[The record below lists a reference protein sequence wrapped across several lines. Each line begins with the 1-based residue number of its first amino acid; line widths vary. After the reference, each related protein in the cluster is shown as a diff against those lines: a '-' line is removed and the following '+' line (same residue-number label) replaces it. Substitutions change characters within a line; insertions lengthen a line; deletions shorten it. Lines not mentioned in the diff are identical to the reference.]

1 MNPSPHRPRADG
13 IVLDHLAHWVPDMTL
28 AAEDLQRLGFTLTPY
43 TEHSHSPAPDAPVEP
58 AGTANQCIMLHE
70 GYLEILTATA
80 DTALAKEVRTAM
92 SRYIGVH
99 LAAFGVNDAPAE
111 RERLLVQGFAQRPAV
126 ALKRQATMADGSEHT
141 LRFTVVRPQPGL
153 LPEGRMQFLT
163 QHTPELVWEERWLE
177 HANGAQAL
185 TDLLLCSNDVD
196 ECSQRYARYLRT
208 DATPLHG
215 QSNDQTNGQAGAN
228 QEESNNSGRILRF
241 ERGTLTIL
249 SPNAARDSVDGL
261 RLPPAPCIAGYAVRV
276 HDLNATKEFLVD
288 AGIPVTATGAGSVAV
303 PMSRNLGGVCVF
315 HDGAG
320 PAWTKPQAR
329 S

>member
-13 IVLDHLAHWVPDMTL
+13 IVLDHLAHWVPDMAL
-28 AAEDLQRLGFTLTPY
+28 AAGDLQRLGFTLTPY
-43 TEHSHSPAPDAPVEP
+43 TEHTHSPAPDAPVEP
-58 AGTANQCIMLHE
+58 AGTANQCIMLRE

-80 DTALAKEVRTAM
+80 DTALAAEVRTAM

-111 RERLLVQGFAQRPAV
+111 RERLLAQGFAQRPAV
-126 ALKRQATMADGSEHT
+126 ALKRQATMEDGSEHT
-141 LRFTVVRPQPGL
+141 LRFTVIRPQPGL

-196 ECSQRYARYLRT
+196 ECAQRYARYLRT
-208 DATPLHG
+208 DATPRHG
-215 QSNDQTNGQAGAN
+215 QSDGQPESHQDENSND
-228 QEESNNSGRILRF
+228 GRILRF
-241 ERGTLTIL
+241 ERGTVTIL

-261 RLPPAPCIAGYAVRV
+261 RLSPAPCIAGYAVRV
-276 HDLNATKEFLVD
+276 SDLNATKKFLVD
-288 AGIPVTATGAGSVAV
+288 AGIAVTATGDGSVAV

-320 PAWTKPQAR
+320 PAWTAQQAR
-329 S
+329 P